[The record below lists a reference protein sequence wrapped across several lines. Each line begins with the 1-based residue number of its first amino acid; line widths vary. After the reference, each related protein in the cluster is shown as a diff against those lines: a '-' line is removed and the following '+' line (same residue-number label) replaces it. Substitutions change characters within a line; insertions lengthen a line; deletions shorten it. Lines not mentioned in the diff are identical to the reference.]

1 MAGKVYGTKI
11 APPCQ
16 VGAKAKDR
24 YSGDWRKG
32 LPGGKAPEGVWVM
45 PNTTMASGRLWGD
58 DMGRHV
64 EGIVLPDLVQLQ
76 LDLPES
82 WQCIKGRLVGCDKK
96 RHLKI
101 YRGVVD
107 LLVIN
112 PGQVQAIAK
121 SDRYKP
127 VLFFPPSRIATN
139 HLFSEPWPNFTE
151 LVAAGQVQDD
161 DIRQVLQDRQLDENA
176 DDHDTRWTLDN
187 HGLLRWDG
195 RVYVPDIDKLHL
207 RAVQL
212 SHDDPAAGHLG
223 VDKTLQHLR
232 CSLYFLQEHK
242 YVTNFVNTCDTCFRN
257 KSRRSKAH
265 GLLQPLP
272 APSRPWSSIA
282 LDFIVKLPTTPHGND
297 SILVVIDRFTRYA
310 HFIPCREAG
319 TDSARFAQLFYH
331 YIFGNHGLPDDVI
344 SDRGA
349 VFDSNFWRTLS
360 HLTRTKL
367 SMSTAY
373 HPQSDGITE
382 RLNQTL
388 EQYLRMYINY
398 QQDNWEDLLPLAQY
412 VYNDT
417 LHSSTKM
424 TPFFATYGFHP
435 TFAVSLA
442 TLHQVLRHELGLA
455 AQRMKTAYDRHR
467 LEAPRFDIDDLVWLS
482 SKNIATSRQSQKL
495 DHRFLGPYPI
505 VEKIGDSAYHLKL
518 PDTVRLHVVFHV
530 SLLYPHSA
538 NPFPDHLPTPPPL
551 TIVNGQP
558 ELEVEMILDSQTYHG
573 LLRYLV
579 RWRGLSPR
587 EDSWELADNL
597 ANADDLVQEF
607 HRRYPNKPAAAAEC
621 KSAHSRKTRADTD
634 FVE

>member
-1 MAGKVYGTKI
+1 MSRFPYTGFRGYGTTSSISELSVTLHHRPGHRQGKTD
-11 APPCQ
+11 ALSRRADYAK
-16 VGAKAKDR
+16 GAKA
-24 YSGDWRKG
+24 S
-32 LPGGKAPEGVWVM
+32 EG
-45 PNTTMASGRLWGD
+45 
-58 DMGRHV
+58 
-64 EGIVLPDLVQLQ
+64 
-76 LDLPES
+76 
-82 WQCIKGRLVGCDKK
+82 
-96 RHLKI
+96 
-101 YRGVVD
+101 
-107 LLVIN
+107 
-112 PGQVQAIAK
+112 
-121 SDRYKP
+121 KP
-127 VLFFPPSRIATN
+127 VLFFPPSRIAAN

-151 LVAAGQVQDD
+151 LVAAGQAQDD

-176 DDHDTRWTLDN
+176 DDHDTRWTVDDQ
-187 HGLLRWDG
+187 GLLRWDD
-195 RVYVPDIDKLHL
+195 RVYVPDIDKLRL

-212 SHDDPAAGHLG
+212 SHDDPAASHLG
-223 VDKTLQHLR
+223 VDKTLQRLR
-232 CSLYFLQEHK
+232 RSLYFPQEHK

-310 HFIPCREAG
+310 HFILCREAG
-319 TDSARFAQLFYH
+319 TDSARFAQLFYR
-331 YIFGNHGLPDDVI
+331 YIFGNHGLPDDVV

-360 HLTRTKL
+360 RLTRTKL

-398 QQDNWEDLLPLAQY
+398 QQDDWEDLLPLAQY

-417 LHSSTKM
+417 LHSSTKT

-435 TFAVSLA
+435 TFAVSFEDSSNEHRDADATSFAARLA

-505 VEKIGDSAYHLKL
+505 VEKIGDSAYRLKL
-518 PDTVRLHVVFHV
+518 PDTVRLHDVFHTPPTP
-530 SLLYPHSA
+530 SLTAFPLPLHSPSSTGSPNSRSRRFSTAKRTTGRCAISYVGGASPPEKILGNRLTTLRTPTISSKNSTADTRTSPPPQPSAGALVLAKRGRTPISSSKLEILHLRAYIPTSALTSPLPLSLTPTDSPLAPSPHRLPRP
-538 NPFPDHLPTPPPL
+538 PFP
-551 TIVNGQP
+551 
-558 ELEVEMILDSQTYHG
+558 
-573 LLRYLV
+573 
-579 RWRGLSPR
+579 
-587 EDSWELADNL
+587 A
-597 ANADDLVQEF
+597 
-607 HRRYPNKPAAAAEC
+607 HRRSP
-621 KSAHSRKTRADTD
+621 
-634 FVE
+634 